1 MTMCTNKNIINYYCA
16 YYYRS
21 CLFMFIEYMDGGALT
36 DIIYQYMKNS
46 IKCNCIYFEI
56 NSIGTITF
64 T

>member
-36 DIIYQYMKNS
+36 DIIYQYMKK
-46 IKCNCIYFEI
+46 IP
-56 NSIGTITF
+56 
-64 T
+64 